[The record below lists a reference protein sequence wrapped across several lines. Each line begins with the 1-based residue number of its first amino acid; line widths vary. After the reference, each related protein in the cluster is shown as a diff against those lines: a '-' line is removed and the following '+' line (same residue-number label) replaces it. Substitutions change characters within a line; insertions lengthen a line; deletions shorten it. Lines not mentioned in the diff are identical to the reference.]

1 MSPIQIL
8 SVAVLS
14 LCVAFAASA
23 QPVCPAQWLP
33 GDGVPGVSGSVYA
46 QTLWDPDGAGP
57 LPAQLV
63 VAGSFTLAGNVLAN
77 NIATYNP
84 ATGAWSALGTGMDGG
99 VRALTTLPNG
109 DLVAG
114 GGFTTAG
121 NQVSVYLAR
130 YTFGTSCPADFNCSG
145 DISVQDIFDF
155 LAAYFTGC

>member
-1 MSPIQIL
+1 
-8 SVAVLS
+8 
-14 LCVAFAASA
+14 
-23 QPVCPAQWLP
+23 
-33 GDGVPGVSGSVYA
+33 
-46 QTLWDPDGAGP
+46 
-57 LPAQLV
+57 LV
-63 VAGSFTLAGNVLAN
+63 VGGSFTLAGNVLAN